1 MIGSTIRPRNPVSF
15 DWFDG
20 HPLVRTSAV
29 QLPSWAV
36 ALLLL
41 IRHAPTK
48 ETGRS
53 LSGRLPGHSLSGP
66 GQEMAEK
73 LGERL
78 ASVRIGAIYS
88 SPLERTME
96 TAAPIADRQR
106 RKVIPH
112 PGLLEVDYG
121 SWSGR
126 TMKSLR
132 PLRNWQTVIR
142 TPSRAGFPGGETIL
156 AAQQRAVA
164 ACEELAARHRQST
177 IALVSHGDPIKAI
190 VSHYLGQPLDLFNRI
205 AVAPASVTVLDLG
218 TWPRLLALNTN
229 GDPSTWQ

>member
-1 MIGSTIRPRNPVSF
+1 MTR
-15 DWFDG
+15 
-20 HPLVRTSAV
+20 
-29 QLPSWAV
+29 
-36 ALLLL
+36 LLL

-53 LSGRLPGHSLSGP
+53 LSGRLPGHSLTEDASA
-66 GQEMAEK
+66 MAER

-78 ASVRIGAIYS
+78 TAIRIHAIYS

-96 TAAPIADRQR
+96 TATAIAEKQK

-121 SWSGR
+121 TWSGR

-132 PLRNWQTVIR
+132 PLRNWQTVVR

-156 AAQQRAVA
+156 AAQQRVVA
-164 ACEELAARHRQST
+164 TCEELAARHRKAT
-177 IALVSHGDPIKAI
+177 VALVSHADPIKAI

-205 AVAPASVTVLDLG
+205 AIAPASVTVIDLDG
-218 TWPRLLALNTN
+218 WPRLLALNTN

>member
-1 MIGSTIRPRNPVSF
+1 
-15 DWFDG
+15 
-20 HPLVRTSAV
+20 
-29 QLPSWAV
+29 
-36 ALLLL
+36 L

-53 LSGRLPGHSLSGP
+53 LSGRLPGYSLNDHGR
-66 GQEMAEK
+66 ELAVR

-78 ASVRIGAIYS
+78 ASVKLAAIYS
-88 SPLERTME
+88 SPLERAME
-96 TAAPIADRQR
+96 TAEPIAAKQR
-106 RKVIPH
+106 RKVVAH

-132 PLRNWQTVIR
+132 PLKNWQVVIKS
-142 TPSRAGFPGGETIL
+142 PSRAGFPGGETL
-156 AAQQRAVA
+156 LSTQQRAVA
-164 ACEELAARHRQST
+164 TCEELARRHAKAT

-190 VSHYLGQPLDLFNRI
+190 ASHYLGQPLDLFNRI
-205 AVAPASVTVLDLG
+205 AIAPASVTVIDLG
-218 TWPRLLALNTN
+218 TWPRVLALNTN

>member
-1 MIGSTIRPRNPVSF
+1 MAR
-15 DWFDG
+15 
-20 HPLVRTSAV
+20 
-29 QLPSWAV
+29 
-36 ALLLL
+36 LLL
-41 IRHAPTK
+41 IRHAPTR

-53 LSGRLPGHSLSGP
+53 LSGRLAGYSLNEQ
-66 GQEMAEK
+66 GQEMAEQ

-78 ASVRIGAIYS
+78 SKIRISAVYS
-88 SPLERTME
+88 SPLERAME
-96 TAAPIADRQR
+96 TAAPIAARQK

-121 SWSGR
+121 KWSGR

-132 PLRNWQTVIR
+132 PLRNWQTVIK

-164 ACEELAARHRQST
+164 TCEELAARHRQAT

-190 VSHYLGQPLDLFNRI
+190 ASHYLGQPLDLFNRI

-218 TWPRLLALNTN
+218 TWPRLLALNSN